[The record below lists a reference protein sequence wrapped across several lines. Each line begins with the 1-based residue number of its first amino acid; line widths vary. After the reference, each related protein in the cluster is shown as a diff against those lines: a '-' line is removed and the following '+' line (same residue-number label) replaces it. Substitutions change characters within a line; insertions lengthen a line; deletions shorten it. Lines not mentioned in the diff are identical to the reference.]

1 MAITKSD
8 CILLL
13 TEQQE
18 NGIDVSNML
27 NTLIKQQEPSI
38 EVIKFINDNRQLDL
52 SKFYEKIRKSYN
64 NKRSNLYINIVKE
77 IEDPNEVVI
86 TLSAMLTQILLFGK
100 EAENKQL
107 FLKHARAEEIS
118 LVLFNYFKNYDIT
131 NCIKLLKLIKADL
144 KVVEFINGRNI

>member
-1 MAITKSD
+1 MITKTD

-64 NKRSNLYINIVKE
+64 NKKSNLYINIVKE

-131 NCIKLLKLIKADL
+131 HCVKLLKLIKADL

>member
-1 MAITKSD
+1 MITKTD

-64 NKRSNLYINIVKE
+64 NKKSNLYINIVKE

-86 TLSAMLTQILLFGK
+86 TLSAILTQILLFGK

-144 KVVEFINGRNI
+144 KVVDFINVINI

>member
-1 MAITKSD
+1 MITKTD

-64 NKRSNLYINIVKE
+64 NKKSNL
-77 IEDPNEVVI
+77 
-86 TLSAMLTQILLFGK
+86 
-100 EAENKQL
+100 
-107 FLKHARAEEIS
+107 
-118 LVLFNYFKNYDIT
+118 
-131 NCIKLLKLIKADL
+131 
-144 KVVEFINGRNI
+144 

>member
-1 MAITKSD
+1 MAITKTD

-18 NGIDVSNML
+18 NGIDVSAML
-27 NTLIKQQEPSI
+27 NTLIKQSEPSV

-52 SKFYEKIRKSYN
+52 SRFYDKIRRSYN
-64 NKRSNLYINIVKE
+64 NKKSNLYINIVKE
-77 IEDPNEVVI
+77 IEEPNQVI
-86 TLSAMLTQILLFGK
+86 VTLSSMLTQILLFSK

-107 FLKHARAEEIS
+107 FLKHARAQEIS

-144 KVVEFINGRNI
+144 KVIEFINGRNI

>member
-1 MAITKSD
+1 MITKTD

-18 NGIDVSNML
+18 NGVDVSSML
-27 NTLIKQQEPSI
+27 NTLVKQSEPSVEI
-38 EVIKFINDNRQLDL
+38 IKFINDNRQLDL
-52 SKFYEKIRKSYN
+52 SRFYDKIRKSYN
-64 NKRSNLYINIVKE
+64 NKKSKLYINIVKE
-77 IEDPNEVVI
+77 IEEPNQVII
-86 TLSAMLTQILLFGK
+86 TLSSMLTQILLFSK

-107 FLKHARAEEIS
+107 FLKHARAQEIS

-144 KVVEFINGRNI
+144 KVIEFINGRNI

>member
-1 MAITKSD
+1 MITKTD